1 MIARAEPD
9 PVARTIGDRIR
20 IRRHELGLSQTAV
33 SERVGITKSQLQRY
47 EWGDNRVVV
56 SKLAQLAEALGTTVA
71 WLIGEGDENPISG
84 DALEGLAQ
92 RDGPA
97 LLAAYAGIAAA
108 DDRDMVRRLAEALAR
123 RSKGSPTA
131 A

>member
-1 MIARAEPD
+1 LIARAEPD